1 MKPRLESAALTDED
15 CVTLVFIGEKH
26 GHCGLLEAH
35 GRYLEADRR
44 DADLMLSLES
54 HKANG
59 APRHLVRWGQ
69 LLGFGGPFRAFV
81 RIPQRDPTGDITNF
95 A

>member
-15 CVTLVFIGEKH
+15 CVALVFIGEKR

-44 DADLMLSLES
+44 DADLMYKL
-54 HKANG
+54 
-59 APRHLVRWGQ
+59 Q
-69 LLGFGGPFRAFV
+69 LAFCLFEDFDQAEIWSACFRADILRGDWKRVEFV
-81 RIPQRDPTGDITNF
+81 SGLDITNC

>member
-15 CVTLVFIGEKH
+15 CVALVFIGEKR

-59 APRHLVRWGQ
+59 APRHLVRWGSCSG
-69 LLGFGGPFRAFV
+69 LADRSGRSYGSRSGT
-81 RIPQRDPTGDITNF
+81 PQAT
-95 A
+95 